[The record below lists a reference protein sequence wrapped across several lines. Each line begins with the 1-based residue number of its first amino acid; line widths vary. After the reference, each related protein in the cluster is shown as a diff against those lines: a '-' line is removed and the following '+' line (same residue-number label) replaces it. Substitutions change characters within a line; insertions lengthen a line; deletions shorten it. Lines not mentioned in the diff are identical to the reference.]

1 MRLLAGSNNDKV
13 EVSATEVVRFYTLRS
28 EVLRIYPLSS
38 EVVRIYTLSSEVVR
52 NYTLSSEVVR
62 NYPLGSTW
70 PCSRLVAMAISP
82 HVMSAPSPWHTAH
95 AAEGLGLGLGLG

>member
-1 MRLLAGSNNDKV
+1 M

-38 EVVRIYTLSSEVVR
+38 EVVRI
-52 NYTLSSEVVR
+52 YTLSSEVVR